1 MCLIDKL
8 RYMADH
14 DSLTGAFTRGGILA
28 EAKKLLSAYKNK
40 GRFFSLCMID
50 VDYFKEINDNYGHI
64 AGNRMLCELVEA
76 FSQVLDGKGM
86 LGRYGGEEFLVLI
99 PDAAM
104 EEAAGFA
111 EKLRAGI
118 EAMTVPFGENTL
130 SVTVSVG
137 VVSAGSYPGEEETI
151 DVLVSRA
158 DRALYRAKN
167 SGRNRVCVFGEDAL

>member
-1 MCLIDKL
+1 
-8 RYMADH
+8 
-14 DSLTGAFTRGGILA
+14 
-28 EAKKLLSAYKNK
+28 
-40 GRFFSLCMID
+40 MID